1 MRTGHAAAAAAL
13 VLLLHLVACK
23 HPGSQK
29 LEGRWRGTRAEGGP
43 PDQQTNA
50 TAFATG
56 TEIIARGD
64 QIAVTTPAGKP
75 IQATY
80 FVDVEDARS
89 VVIHTDKDG
98 PGARE
103 TFTFTDDG
111 KQMTWRVDQGQGRTI
126 TFQRVGAR

>member
-1 MRTGHAAAAAAL
+1 MRKLALAAAL
-13 VLLLHLVACK
+13 MLLSSLPVLVGCK

-29 LEGRWRGTRAEGGP
+29 LEGRWRGTKAEGVP

-50 TAFATG
+50 SVFAMG
-56 TEIIARGD
+56 TEIMARGD
-64 QIAVTTPAGKP
+64 QIAVTTPAGRP

-80 FVDVEDARS
+80 FVDNEDART

-111 KQMTWRVDQGQGRTI
+111 RQMTWRVDSGRTI
-126 TFQRVGAR
+126 TFQRISGR